1 MSKLLD
7 TLVEKGLVTRE
18 QIQDAKIKQV
28 GAKKSISELLV
39 DMNFIKEDDLIN
51 VASEVFGLPVCI
63 LAKEEIDQEALKKL
77 PYEKAKRYGVFPV
90 RIEDGKLLLAMCDA
104 QDFVALED
112 IGAICGIGVK
122 PILAKK
128 TDITKHIEKYYL
140 LDDVTYD
147 LIKNMTEDIKV
158 ELIQKESEKEMFE
171 DEYFSGKE
179 SPIVRLCNLIVSDA
193 VKARASDVH
202 VEPYEKVVEVRY
214 RVDGYLKNI
223 MKIPKRLHA
232 SLVVRI
238 KILTEL
244 DIAETRKPQD
254 GRSSILIEGRKVDL
268 RVSTIPTFHGEK
280 IVIRLLDQ
288 KKAQIDL
295 DNMGFGDRDLKLFKD
310 VISRPQGMILITGP
324 TGSGKT
330 STLYAAL
337 NEIKNETKNI
347 VTIEDPV
354 EYLIQGINQIQVN
367 PAKNVNFA
375 TGLKSILRQDP
386 NVILV
391 GEIRDQETAEIAF
404 RASLT
409 GHLVFSTLHTNNALA
424 TIIRLYDIGLEPY
437 LIGSSVILIVA
448 QRLIR
453 LVCTKC
459 QEQYVPDA
467 EAQERFGAFIQKYK
481 IQKLSRGKGCEY
493 CGYTGF
499 LGRTAIFEILEI
511 NEKIKELISEKAPE
525 SIIWKEAKDNGLRTL
540 AEAGAQKVI
549 EGVTTIEEI
558 ERVSELPH
566 EESMKN
572 EAKENKIE
580 EVDPESIKIASQLRQ
595 EINKKFCILIVDD
608 EPDIRE
614 ILGMRLN
621 AAGYSILEAENG
633 AEGVRIAHQKKPD
646 LIIMDVMMP
655 VMDGIIATRRI
666 RAELETAAIPILML
680 TAKTTKED
688 ELEGLD
694 AGADDYLGK
703 PFDDEKLLAR
713 VKMLLRRR

>member
-7 TLVEKGLVTRE
+7 TLAEKGLVTRD
-18 QIQDAKIKQV
+18 QIQDAKMKQI
-28 GAKKSISELLV
+28 GAKKSVPELLV
-39 DMNFIKEDDLIN
+39 DMDFIKEEDLIN

-63 LAKEEIDQEALKKL
+63 LAKEVIDQEVLKKI

-90 RIEDGKLLLAMCDA
+90 RIEDEKLLLAMCDA

-112 IGAICGIGVK
+112 IGAICGMGTK

-128 TDITKHIEKYYL
+128 SDITKHIEKYYL

-147 LIKNMTEDIKV
+147 LIKNMTEDVKV
-158 ELIQKESEKEMFE
+158 ELVQKETEKEMFE

-179 SPIVRLCNLIVSDA
+179 SPIVRLCNLIVADA
-193 VKARASDVH
+193 VKARASDIH
-202 VEPYEKVVEVRY
+202 IEPYEKVIEVRY

-223 MKIPKRLHA
+223 MKIPRRLHA

-295 DNMGFGDRDLKLFKD
+295 DRMGFGERDLRLFKT
-310 VISRPQGMILITGP
+310 VIARPQGMILITGP

-367 PAKNVNFA
+367 PAKNVNFS

-409 GHLVFSTLHTNNALA
+409 GHLVFSTLHTNNALS

-448 QRLIR
+448 QRLLR
-453 LVCTKC
+453 LVCSKC
-459 QEQYVPDA
+459 CEEHAPD
-467 EAQERFGAFIQKYK
+467 EKAQEKFGAFIKEYK
-481 IQKLSRGKGCEY
+481 IQKLCRGKGCEH

-511 NEKIKELISEKAPE
+511 NEKIKELISQKAPE
-525 SIIWKEAKDNGLRTL
+525 SVVWQAARDNGLRTL
-540 AEAGAQKVI
+540 AEAGAQKVVD
-549 EGVTTIEEI
+549 GLTTIEEV
-558 ERVSELPH
+558 ERVSELLH
-566 EESMKN
+566 EESDGKG
-572 EAKENKIE
+572 EGDQEKKK
-580 EVDPESIKIASQLRQ
+580 VDPEVNKITQQLRQ
-595 EINKKFCILIVDD
+595 ETNKKFRILIVDD

-614 ILGMRLN
+614 ILRMRLST
-621 AAGYSILEAENG
+621 AGYNILEAENG
-633 AEGVRIAHQKKPD
+633 AEGVRVAHQEKPD

-655 VMDGIIATRRI
+655 VMDGIKATKKI
-666 RAELETAAIPILML
+666 RSNLETAAIPIVML
-680 TAKTTKED
+680 TAKTAKED

-713 VKMLLRRR
+713 IRMLLRRR